1 MNTETTFRI
10 IIPALIVAFVAHRG
24 YYVRKHGKEENTLKK
39 REEGTV
45 TWFAGILGVIG
56 FISALVVCWLNNA
69 RNSLPGLAERGRVG
83 HLPKMGDE
91 PCVVESP
98 KNFS

>member
-1 MNTETTFRI
+1 MLQDIASIKKLHDYRISTTI
-10 IIPALIVAFVAHRG
+10 IQSPCFTNLRPYCLYYPSVTGYGPIKVANARQ
-24 YYVRKHGKEENTLKK
+24 K
-39 REEGTV
+39 R
-45 TWFAGILGVIG
+45 
-56 FISALVVCWLNNA
+56 LVVCWLNNA